1 MTYLL
6 LDARLRARVLRA
18 MSPSTRFSLLL
29 ARARESRELV
39 RIDRY
44 LSRDLKF
51 ADVVVQMQNETMT
64 GALQQSY
71 GFGHE

>member
-1 MTYLL
+1 
-6 LDARLRARVLRA
+6 
-18 MSPSTRFSLLL
+18 L

-39 RIDRY
+39 RIDQY

-51 ADVVVQMQNETMT
+51 AGVVVQMQDETMT

>member
-1 MTYLL
+1 
-6 LDARLRARVLRA
+6 
-18 MSPSTRFSLLL
+18 L

-64 GALQQSY
+64 GALHQSY
-71 GFGHE
+71 EIGHE

>member
-18 MSPSTRFSLLL
+18 MSPSTRISLLL
-29 ARARESRELV
+29 PRARESRELV

-44 LSRDLKF
+44 LSGDLKF

-71 GFGHE
+71 EIGHE

>member
-1 MTYLL
+1 
-6 LDARLRARVLRA
+6 
-18 MSPSTRFSLLL
+18 
-29 ARARESRELV
+29 V

-44 LSRDLKF
+44 LSRDLRF

-71 GFGHE
+71 EFDHE